1 MDLGKKPQVMHFAE
15 GDYVMDASRQY
26 ASGPFDDAGAELAK
40 YEAEIAKKKL
50 EKEEKFKRMK
60 KSDEEM
66 RPIAVITDE
75 DVVDIEAYLST
86 LI

>member
-26 ASGPFDDAGAELAK
+26 ASGPFDNAGAELAK
-40 YEAEIAKKKL
+40 YEEEIAKKKE

-60 KSDEEM
+60 KSDDI

-75 DVVDIEAYLST
+75 DVADMAAYLST
-86 LI
+86 LG